1 MKQIIL
7 LLTILSIVSCNKNA
21 ENNNLEIDTL
31 KNEDKKPKTELII
44 KYLKIKKIEK
54 EKHPILSK

>member
-21 ENNNLEIDTL
+21 ENQNSEIDTL
-31 KNEDKKPKTELII
+31 KDEDKNRKLKLII
-44 KYLKIKKIEK
+44 NYLKIKKIEQK
-54 EKHPILSK
+54 KYPIMSK